1 MNKQRNYKLLPFL
14 VLAAGAVALGL
25 YVWLMGTENDK
36 GFIDKF
42 HMSAICLLGL
52 TGIVVATVFIFTRN
66 LVQGNKYQF
75 NFPASN
81 LGGLG
86 AWVAAAG
93 IMSASLLELPVA
105 GDKMAFYSAL
115 VGIFAAVALIF
126 VGYCRMKGLHPNVLA
141 HVVICVHLMLRLI
154 VMYRQWSADPQLYD
168 YCFRLLAVV
177 CAMLAVYQRAC
188 FDANCGKR
196 SDYTFFNLMSIYFSV
211 ICLGGSDRILYL
223 AIGVWLFTDMCN
235 LTPMQQQPAEET
247 NEAA

>member
-1 MNKQRNYKLLPFL
+1 MKKRLNYKLLPFL
-14 VLAAGAVALGL
+14 VLAAGTVALGL

-42 HMSAICLLGL
+42 HISAIFLLGL
-52 TGIVVATVFIFTRN
+52 TGIVVAGVFVFTRN
-66 LVQGNKYQF
+66 LVKGNHYKF

-93 IMSASLLELPVA
+93 ILCTSLLELPGA
-105 GDKMAFYSAL
+105 ADKMAFYSAL
-115 VGIFAAVALIF
+115 LGVLAAIALVF
-126 VGYCRMKGLHPNVLA
+126 VGHCRSKGLHPNVMA

-154 VMYRQWSADPQLYD
+154 VMYRQWSSDPQLYD

-196 SDYTFFNLMSIYFSV
+196 PDYTFFNLMSIYFCV

-223 AIGVWLFTDMCN
+223 AIGIWLFTDLCN
-235 LTPMQQQPAEET
+235 LSPVQEQSVEEN

>member
-42 HMSAICLLGL
+42 HISATLLVSL
-52 TGIVVATVFIFTRN
+52 TGIVAAGLFVFTRS
-66 LVQGNKYQF
+66 LAKGNQYKF

-93 IMSASLLELPVA
+93 ILSDSLLELLVFS
-105 GDKMAFYSAL
+105 DKMAFYSAL
-115 VGIFAAVALIF
+115 LGILAAIALAF
-126 VGYCRMKGLHPNVLA
+126 VGHCRKKGLRPNVLS
-141 HVVICVHLMLRLI
+141 HVAICVHLMLRLI

-196 SDYTFFNLMSIYFSV
+196 SDYTFFNLMSIYFSA